1 MPKPKKPTTKRG
13 HKRLVV
19 AKASDGT
26 PVIFVDSNVGG
37 HKQVTL
43 KDGEVVDSTT
53 HTRTVEQAA
62 RRSHKYSALGRA
74 R

>member
-1 MPKPKKPTTKRG
+1 MKKPTYKRG

-19 AKASDGT
+19 AKASDGAS
-26 PVIFVDSNVGG
+26 VVFVDANVGG
-37 HKQVTL
+37 RKQVVL

-53 HTRTVEQAA
+53 HTRTFEPAA